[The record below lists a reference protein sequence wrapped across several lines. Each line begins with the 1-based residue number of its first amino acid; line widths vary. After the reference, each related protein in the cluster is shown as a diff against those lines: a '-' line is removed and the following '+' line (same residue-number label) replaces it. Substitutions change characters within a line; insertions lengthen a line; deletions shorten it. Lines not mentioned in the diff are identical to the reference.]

1 MSFQSQSLP
10 LPQARGLSI
19 VAAAVRDGEY
29 RCEVTADIAS
39 ALKLMSN
46 RYLKRDKQDANLY
59 RPGEYAVA
67 LLERARAL
75 GKLPEEPVQDDQW
88 VATWRDPKTVRAGNR
103 LRNLDE
109 TTVQALMKSFE
120 EHGQQTPIIVYGDAA
135 AAEVDLGAGGHRLEA
150 ALRLG
155 IKVLCRHKS
164 GDELDRQLCEID
176 ENLIRADLTAAD
188 RALFLARRKEI
199 YLVKHPETARGVA
212 GGKARQNSATDKLSF
227 ADATAEATGQ
237 DTRTIRR
244 DVERGEKI
252 SSVALQMLRGTRH
265 DKGVTLD
272 QLKRL
277 ETREAQES
285 YARELI
291 AADKAIAAESKSIR
305 TAKQA
310 RNRESRL
317 RLVNYIAET
326 GRKAGG
332 EMPRRAYAIGYADP
346 PWEQEAW
353 SDETGQDKGLK
364 YPSMPV
370 DEIKALCAG
379 DRSPFTPDAVLF
391 LWVTS
396 NRLPHGLAV
405 LEAWGFEFVTFQV
418 WDKVNI
424 GMGRW
429 LRDRHEA
436 LLIGKRGKV
445 SLAPLPGTQPDS
457 LYAEPKTEHSRKPAW
472 FAEQIERQ
480 WPELRKL
487 ELFQRKASLAGGDIR
502 LNGLWDF
509 WGNQAGAPE
518 EESVCGDPEM
528 KSPLWSDRARHG
540 NEITSNIESSD
551 GAEAGEGVCDAH

>member
-1 MSFQSQSLP
+1 MTFESQSLP

-67 LLERARAL
+67 LLERARSL
-75 GKLPEEPVQDDQW
+75 GKLPEEPTQDDQW
-88 VATWRDPKTVRAGNR
+88 VATWRDPKTVRTGNR

-150 ALRLG
+150 AMRLG

-199 YLVKHPETARGVA
+199 YLVKHPETANGATGNGRG
-212 GGKARQNSATDKLSF
+212 KLRQVGEANSAAQRFTAS
-227 ADATAEATGQ
+227 TAEATGQ
-237 DTRTIRR
+237 KERTIQR

-252 SSVALQMLRGTRH
+252 SATALQMLRGTRH

-310 RNRESRL
+310 SNRESRL
-317 RLVNYIAET
+317 RLVNLIAEN

-353 SDETGQDKGLK
+353 SDEMGQDKGLK

-370 DEIKALCAG
+370 EDIKALCAG

-445 SLAPLPGTQPDS
+445 SLAPLPGNATGQP
-457 LYAEPKTEHSRKPAW
+457 LYRAE
-472 FAEQIERQ
+472 
-480 WPELRKL
+480 
-487 ELFQRKASLAGGDIR
+487 
-502 LNGLWDF
+502 NG
-509 WGNQAGAPE
+509 A
-518 EESVCGDPEM
+518 
-528 KSPLWSDRARHG
+528 
-540 NEITSNIESSD
+540 
-551 GAEAGEGVCDAH
+551 